1 MAKRKGSGKNS
12 SLNMNIS
19 LMHPRDQIILM
30 IDRIY
35 SSGLTTT
42 SGGNLSIIDEDADV
56 WITPSAVDKGSLKP
70 RDVMCIRKNGDVHGP
85 HKPSSELPFH
95 QAIYKVRPDIKAV
108 VHAHPPALVSFS
120 IVRKRPDTRVIP
132 QASRICGPIGYAKY
146 RIPGSEILGE
156 EIAAEFEK
164 GFNAVIMENHGI
176 VVGGTDLIDAFQRF
190 EALEFCCRIL
200 INSKSL
206 GDPFFLTDKDIS
218 DFEDQIPHGM
228 PEMDEVVYPSA
239 EKEIRAEICK
249 IVRRACNQGL
259 MMSTYGTASVRWKA
273 DDFLITPTNVTRWN
287 IALEDIVQVQ
297 NGKCEPGKVP
307 SRSVMLHQEIYRKNP
322 GVNAVIL
329 TQPPYLMAFAA
340 THEHLDVKTIPESWI
355 FLQDVPNVP
364 FGSHFSGNDTIPD
377 LILHGN
383 VAAIVENDSFI
394 VTGKSLL
401 QAFDR
406 LEVAEFS
413 AKSLCMG
420 KAIGNFFPI
429 GDKEIDDL
437 REKFF

>member
-1 MAKRKGSGKNS
+1 MAKKIRKKRGKN
-12 SLNMNIS
+12 LNLNLD

-42 SGGNLSIIDEDADV
+42 SGGNLSVIDEDDDI

-70 RDVMCIRKNGDVHGP
+70 RDVMCIRKTGEVEGP
-85 HKPSSELPFH
+85 HRPSSELPFH
-95 QAIYKVRPDIKAV
+95 QAIYKVRPELKAV

-120 IVRKRPDTRVIP
+120 IVRQRPETRVIP
-132 QASRICGPIGYAKY
+132 QASLVCGPIGYARY
-146 RIPGSEILGE
+146 SLPGSESLGE
-156 EIAAEFEK
+156 EIAGEFEK

-176 VVGGTDLIDAFQRF
+176 VVGGTDLVDAYQRF
-190 EALEFCCRIL
+190 EALEFCARIL

-206 GDPFFLTDKDIS
+206 GEPVYLTDQEIEA
-218 DFEDQIPHGM
+218 FEDQIPRGM
-228 PEMDEVVYPSA
+228 PEMENVIYTSK

-249 IVRRACNQGL
+249 MVRRACNQGL
-259 MMSTYGTASVRWKA
+259 MMSTYGTASVRLGGN
-273 DDFLITPTNVTRWN
+273 DFLITPTDVTRWN
-287 IALEDIVQVQ
+287 ISLEDIVQVK
-297 NGKCEPGKVP
+297 NGQVEPGKIP
-307 SRSVMLHQEIYRKNP
+307 SRSVMLHKEIYRRNP
-322 GVNAVIL
+322 TVNAIIL

-340 THEHLDVKTIPESWI
+340 THQHLEVKTIPESWI
-355 FLQDVPNVP
+355 FLQDVPNAP
-364 FGSHFSGNDTIPD
+364 FGSHFSGNNTIPE
-377 LILHGN
+377 LLSGEN
-383 VAAIVENDSFI
+383 VAVIVENDSFI

-420 KAIGNFFPI
+420 KAIGKFEPIGEKEIEDLRKNFF
-429 GDKEIDDL
+429 
-437 REKFF
+437 